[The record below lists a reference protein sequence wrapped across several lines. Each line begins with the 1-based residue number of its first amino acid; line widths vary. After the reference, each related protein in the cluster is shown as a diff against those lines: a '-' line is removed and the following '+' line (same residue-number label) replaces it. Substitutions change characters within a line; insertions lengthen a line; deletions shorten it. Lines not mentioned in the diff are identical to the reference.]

1 MINLNEKRIFTLIVV
16 IIVSIVIIFSSIF
29 IFIITSKNESED
41 KPIATIIAHIRV
53 FNPPK
58 GTEIVNNTKDLMKFW
73 PYNIIFSLDLIPSY
87 SVVDKDTSFGE
98 YYLVQEALEGF
109 IYKFELK
116 TTDNDINFSITN
128 VSLILTLPTGNE
140 YQYNLE
146 NKTDYVLQQ
155 KFDTPLLLEHEGLL
169 KIELNFN
176 SSDDAIVWR
185 NYTYCRRWLSEESG
199 PLQYKTFQPYG
210 NTTGGVFTFFNK
222 YKEAFG
228 VLTSSD
234 MMQHRALLLSEQD
247 LYQSVKSIDL
257 QSIAIQ
263 ISILAIIVSSITTIS
278 TEIVSKIIQEKKKKN
293 K

>member
-1 MINLNEKRIFTLIVV
+1 MINLKEKRIFTLIVV
-16 IIVSIVIIFSSIF
+16 LIILIVITFSSIF
-29 IFIITSKNESED
+29 IFILTSKNESEE
-41 KPIATIIAHIRV
+41 KSIATVITSVRV
-53 FNPPK
+53 FNLPK
-58 GTEIVNNTKDLMKFW
+58 GTEIVNNTEGLTKFW

-98 YYLVQEALEGF
+98 YYLVQEELEGF

-116 TTDNDINFSITN
+116 TSDNDFYFSITN
-128 VSLILTLPTGNE
+128 VSLILTLPNGDEHKYYLNS
-140 YQYNLE
+140 
-146 NKTDYVLQQ
+146 KTDYVFQQ

-176 SSDDAIVWR
+176 SSEDAIVWR

-199 PLQYKTFQPYG
+199 SLQYKTFHPYG
-210 NTTGGVFTFFNK
+210 NTTGGVFNFFNK

-247 LYQSVKSIDL
+247 LYQSLKSIDL
-257 QSIAIQ
+257 QSAAIQ
-263 ISILAIIVSSITTIS
+263 ISILAIIVSSLTTIS
-278 TEIVSKIIQEKKKKN
+278 TEVVIKLIQEKKKKTD
-293 K
+293 